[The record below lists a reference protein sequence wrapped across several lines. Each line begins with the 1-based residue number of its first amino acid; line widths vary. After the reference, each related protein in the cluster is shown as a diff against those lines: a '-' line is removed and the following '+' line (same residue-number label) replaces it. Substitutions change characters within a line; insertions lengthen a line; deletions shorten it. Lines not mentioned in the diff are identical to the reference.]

1 MKRII
6 CLVAVAALSVAGSQA
21 FGFGFPSLP
30 SIGGGGSGEKVD
42 VDALTAREGILK
54 IRVNKATVAL
64 ANGLIEVQRSC
75 GLEAEAA
82 KLEAIKAEAE
92 KNPSD
97 SQCTKNLCNA
107 VNNASDSMK
116 QIDLEA
122 SMNKDEAR
130 KHLGKSL
137 LFLGVGSLLDLQAT
151 NDAKNLVADISNGIK
166 AVQASPTTYGLSA
179 AKNLTSGLSTATFV
193 VQTIPGQISTTV
205 DLTKGLTKYAQTNK
219 IEIPSQA
226 DQKKQ
231 AETMD
236 KGENP

>member
-6 CLVAVAALSVAGSQA
+6 CLVSVVVLSMTGAQA

-30 SIGGGGSGEKVD
+30 SIGGGGSSGKVD
-42 VDALTAREGILK
+42 VDALTAREGVLK

-75 GLEAEAA
+75 GMEAEAT

-92 KNPSD
+92 KHPSD
-97 SQCTKNLCNA
+97 SEGTKNLCTA
-107 VNNASDSMK
+107 VNNACDSMK
-116 QIDLEA
+116 QVDLEA

-137 LFLGVGSLLDLQAT
+137 LFLGVGSLLDLQAS

-166 AVQASPTTYGLSA
+166 AVQASPMTYGPSA
-179 AKNLTSGLSTATFV
+179 TINLTSGLSTATFV
-193 VQTIPGQISTTV
+193 VKTIPGQINTTV

-231 AETMD
+231 ANSLD
-236 KGENP
+236 KGQDN

>member
-6 CLVAVAALSVAGSQA
+6 CLVAVAAMSVTGAQV
-21 FGFGFPSLP
+21 FGFGFPSVP

-42 VDALTAREGILK
+42 VEALTAREGILK

-75 GLEAEAA
+75 GMGAEAA

-97 SQCTKNLCNA
+97 SEGTKNLCAA
-107 VNNASDSMK
+107 VNNAGDSLK
-116 QIDLEA
+116 QVDLEA
-122 SMNKDEAR
+122 NMNKAEAR

-137 LFLGVGSLLDLQAT
+137 LFLGAGSLLDLQAT
-151 NDAKNLVADISNGIK
+151 NDAKKLVADISNGIK
-166 AVQASPTTYGLSA
+166 AVQASPVTYGFSS

-193 VQTIPGQISTTV
+193 VKTIPGQIITTV

-219 IEIPSQA
+219 IEIPSKQEQESQA
-226 DQKKQ
+226 
-231 AETMD
+231 AAMG
-236 KGENP
+236 KGE